1 MNIVGQIING
11 YLFEEALGS
20 GNFGDVYKV
29 LKDGKKYA
37 AKVLSE
43 TYILDEFKN
52 EQNRIT
58 REIDVLKNV
67 KSKNLIQY
75 QEDFYFKNEFG
86 IMEYVIV
93 MEYFEGTTLKKFLK
107 TDSSLEV

>member
-1 MNIVGQIING
+1 MNIVGKVING

-20 GNFGDVYKV
+20 GSFGAVYKV
-29 LKDGKKYA
+29 SKANKIYA

-43 TYILDEFKN
+43 TYILDEFKH

-58 REIDVLKNV
+58 REIDVLKTV
-67 KSKNLIQY
+67 KGENLIKY

-86 IMEYVIV
+86 VLEYVIV
-93 MEYFEGTTLKKFLK
+93 MEYFVGETLRKYLKKLRN
-107 TDSSLEV
+107 